1 MSALPPS
8 CIYTFIDLF
17 LSSWLMLS
25 LKVSSIVPETMPA
38 TQFTKCCHV
47 DLNCLQ
53 KRKWFMQICLFSA
66 FVNQFFFTCTLLRV
80 NRCNSKNS
88 HLSFR
93 EQSLV
98 PVCFHVLQTGVW
110 KCIQSWSVICN
121 RLFLFAHF
129 SYLQSMNQEPVQN
142 LCAVWNDPVWPL

>member
-1 MSALPPS
+1 MLCSTLLIPLCSLLKKFLTTVTFYPIIKHLTQS
-8 CIYTFIDLF
+8 CQHCLHHVFIHLLIYFCHLG
-17 LSSWLMLS
+17 LCCH
-25 LKVSSIVPETMPA
+25 LKVSSIVQETMPA

-93 EQSLV
+93 EQS
-98 PVCFHVLQTGVW
+98 
-110 KCIQSWSVICN
+110 
-121 RLFLFAHF
+121 
-129 SYLQSMNQEPVQN
+129 
-142 LCAVWNDPVWPL
+142 